1 VVREA
6 VGGAVRHVA
15 DIVRRRVRCSSASC
29 EAPDWTLYDDGGYP
43 HRVFQL
49 PVVASA
55 VATTAF
61 EPAAALATTASRHQ
75 GSARSVKRWSV
86 WIAELAEP
94 AELGRVCARIDPDAL
109 PPPSAPTAPAKAPCV
124 ERAGVVLRLLDR
136 LAALLA
142 HRGVR
147 LRAAGCGLAAVLDHQ
162 LARFGDV
169 AYLTRA
175 SPPLRIEASALVV

>member
-1 VVREA
+1 VVRE
-6 VGGAVRHVA
+6 VTGAVQHVA

-49 PVVASA
+49 AVVASA
-55 VATTAF
+55 VATMALERDATA
-61 EPAAALATTASRHQ
+61 ATVASRHEC
-75 GSARSVKRWSV
+75 SRRSVLRWGAWV
-86 WIAELAEP
+86 AGLAEP
-94 AELGRVCARIDPDAL
+94 AELGSACARIDPDAL
-109 PPPSAPTAPAKAPCV
+109 PPPPAPNAPAQAPSV
-124 ERAGVVLRLLDR
+124 ARAGVVLRLLDR

-169 AYLTRA
+169 AWLTRA
-175 SPPLRIEASALVV
+175 SPPLRIEPSALVV

>member
-1 VVREA
+1 VREEA
-6 VGGAVRHVA
+6 TGAVRHIV
-15 DIVRRRVRCSSASC
+15 DIVRRRVRCSRASC
-29 EAPDWTLYDDGGYP
+29 DGTDWTLYDDGGYP

-49 PVVASA
+49 AVVASA

-61 EPAAALATTASRHQ
+61 EPDAAPAAVASRHQ
-75 GSARSVKRWSV
+75 CSACSIKRWDEWV
-86 WIAELAEP
+86 AGLCEPVELVRA
-94 AELGRVCARIDPDAL
+94 CARIDPDAL
-109 PPPSAPTAPAKAPCV
+109 PPPSAQTASASAPPL

-147 LRAAGCGLAAVLDHQ
+147 LRSAGCGLAAILDHQ
-162 LARFGDV
+162 LVRFGDV

-175 SPPLRIEASALVV
+175 SPPLRTQPSALLV